1 MFLLI
6 GIDGIKIVI
15 KKNKIL
21 KVRNLKKVK
30 IMKKI
35 KISMKDKKIGRDI
48 KMIQNGDNQIIHS
61 KRNKIY
67 RKIEINYMV
76 MIILKVK
83 INKLMILLKIMIEKM
98 KINMLEVE
106 ILKTTMIEMIE
117 MINEYG

>member
-1 MFLLI
+1 
-6 GIDGIKIVI
+6 
-15 KKNKIL
+15 
-21 KVRNLKKVK
+21 
-30 IMKKI
+30 
-35 KISMKDKKIGRDI
+35 
-48 KMIQNGDNQIIHS
+48 
-61 KRNKIY
+61 
-67 RKIEINYMV
+67 MV

>member
-1 MFLLI
+1 
-6 GIDGIKIVI
+6 
-15 KKNKIL
+15 
-21 KVRNLKKVK
+21 
-30 IMKKI
+30 MKKI

-83 INKLMILLKIMIEKM
+83 INKLMILLKIMIEKI